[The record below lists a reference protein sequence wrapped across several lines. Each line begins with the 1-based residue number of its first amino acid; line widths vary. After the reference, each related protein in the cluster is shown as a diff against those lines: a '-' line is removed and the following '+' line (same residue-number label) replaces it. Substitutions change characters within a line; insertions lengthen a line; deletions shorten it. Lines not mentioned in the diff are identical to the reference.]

1 MSLVHLPPAERL
13 AAYGQ
18 ALSLL
23 IAQAERDGVIL
34 TVERRPRPDTPLAM
48 GNHTA
53 HVEAYASAA
62 LRRAID
68 EANRPRLVLQ

>member
-1 MSLVHLPPAERL
+1 MSLAHLPPDQRL
-13 AAYGQ
+13 AAYGE
-18 ALSLL
+18 ALTRLV
-23 IAQAERDGVIL
+23 AQAERDGVIL
-34 TVERRPRPDTPLAM
+34 TVERRPHPDTPLAM
-48 GNHTA
+48 GNHMA

>member
-1 MSLVHLPPAERL
+1 MSLVHLPPDQRL

-18 ALSLL
+18 TLSLL
-23 IAQAERDGVIL
+23 VAQAERDGVIL
-34 TVERRPRPDTPLAM
+34 TVERRPRADTPLAM

-62 LRRAID
+62 LRRAIE
-68 EANRPRLVLQ
+68 EANRPRLVMQ